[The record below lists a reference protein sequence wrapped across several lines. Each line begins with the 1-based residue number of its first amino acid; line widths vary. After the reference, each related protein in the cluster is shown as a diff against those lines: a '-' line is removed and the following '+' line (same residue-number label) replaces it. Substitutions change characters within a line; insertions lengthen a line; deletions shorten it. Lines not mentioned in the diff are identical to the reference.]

1 MIEISQNKLNIDPKI
16 NDVSNTNRVAVFELV
31 DGELTITC
39 DGDRRASYRYNK
51 SELVNS

>member
-39 DGDRRASYRYNK
+39 DGDEELVTVK
-51 SELVNS
+51 QSELVNS